1 MLIYIGLFIFTTLIF
16 RCGDF
21 VKQKKRIFVDA
32 LGIFLLCL
40 IAGMR
45 ASSVGTD
52 TATYLQPSITFA
64 ISAHDFASF
73 WHSSWIQWGY
83 AVMTISQYEIGY
95 VLVIWIC
102 SKVFHTIGTVQFVVE
117 LLMIA
122 PLYYVLR
129 KNRDCSVWLG
139 MLTWELLFYN
149 SSFNMIR
156 QTMACSFLVLSY
168 YFWGIDKRKSVIWL
182 VVATLFHKSGL
193 LGIGIFIIY
202 YFINSYKG
210 GYISA
215 KRHKFARLIIVICAG
230 IGILVFSEGIA
241 LFLRVIGLGGYIPYI
256 SFRSSTIL
264 WNQILYKLP
273 GLLIL
278 LFNYR
283 NVEKCTTDSM
293 FYIAMVMYSII
304 MSQFYGAAGA
314 GIYGGRISLFF
325 AEFNVIIYPTMVKRG
340 KYREILTL
348 LLILYLIIYW
358 YVYYVISGIDSTIPY
373 VVYWH

>member
-1 MLIYIGLFIFTTLIF
+1 M
-16 RCGDF
+16 
-21 VKQKKRIFVDA
+21 
-32 LGIFLLCL
+32 
-40 IAGMR
+40 
-45 ASSVGTD
+45 
-52 TATYLQPSITFA
+52 
-64 ISAHDFASF
+64 
-73 WHSSWIQWGY
+73 
-83 AVMTISQYEIGY
+83 
-95 VLVIWIC
+95 
-102 SKVFHTIGTVQFVVE
+102 
-117 LLMIA
+117 
-122 PLYYVLR
+122 
-129 KNRDCSVWLG
+129 
-139 MLTWELLFYN
+139 
-149 SSFNMIR
+149 
-156 QTMACSFLVLSY
+156 
-168 YFWGIDKRKSVIWL
+168 
-182 VVATLFHKSGL
+182 
-193 LGIGIFIIY
+193 
-202 YFINSYKG
+202 
-210 GYISA
+210 
-215 KRHKFARLIIVICAG
+215 
-230 IGILVFSEGIA
+230 
-241 LFLRVIGLGGYIPYI
+241 IGLGGYIPYI
-256 SFRSSTIL
+256 SFRSGTIL